1 MTSGAESLEHL
12 MGTLREVME
21 ITSKVEAKL
30 AMEEEN
36 KKRRLALMKTEQ
48 IDSVKLEKF
57 SGQGDSKFLNYYVW
71 FNEFNELILQ
81 KEYADSVRLKLLK
94 QYTEKDANELVK
106 NYYHGK

>member
-1 MTSGAESLEHL
+1 
-12 MGTLREVME
+12 
-21 ITSKVEAKL
+21 
-30 AMEEEN
+30 
-36 KKRRLALMKTEQ
+36 MKTEQ

-81 KEYADSVRLKLLK
+81 KEYTDSVKLKLLK

-106 NYYHGK
+106 NYHHGTTLKL